1 MDTLYHIDSRFAHS
15 LSIFLPTGMGGQE
28 VLRRVESGMRM
39 PRPTGFECPESLY
52 EIMLKCWAHKPAD
65 RPTFDFLY
73 DFFDDYFVATEPNY
87 QEI

>member
-1 MDTLYHIDSRFAHS
+1 MWSSFLKY
-15 LSIFLPTGMGGQE
+15 IFQSSD
-28 VLRRVESGMRM
+28 RIQISKS
-39 PRPTGFECPESLY
+39 FY
-52 EIMLKCWAHKPAD
+52 EIMLNCWAHKPAD